1 MQMKNVLIAY
11 ATNAGSTTKVAQVIG
26 EELSKDSAQVQVRRL
41 EEVTSVEQYDAVV
54 VGAPMIMG
62 WHGAAVKF
70 VKKHQRAL
78 SHVQVA
84 YFLTAM
90 NLTQTNE
97 MSVDATPIYV
107 DPRLAKPPKNEKRL
121 SFKER
126 YATASNYLRPV
137 LDAAP
142 SVKPVSVGFL
152 GGKLELYRL
161 PLLQMLFVL
170 LVIQAQPGDFRNW
183 PVIREWAAN
192 SRPELLGSQ
201 PAQVEKEP

>member
-1 MQMKNVLIAY
+1 MKSVLIAY

-26 EELSKDSAQVQVRRL
+26 EELGKDSAQVQVRRL
-41 EEVTSVEQYDAVV
+41 DEVTSVEPYDAVV

-70 VKKHQRAL
+70 VKKYQQAL
-78 SHVQVA
+78 SHARVA
-84 YFLTAM
+84 YFFTAM

-97 MSVDATPIYV
+97 KSIGTTPIYV
-107 DPRLAKPPKNEKRL
+107 DPQLAKPPKNAKRL

-126 YATASNYLRPV
+126 YATAANYLRPV
-137 LDAAP
+137 LKAAP
-142 SVKPVSVGFL
+142 SVKPVSVGFF

-183 PVIREWAAN
+183 PVIREWAN
-192 SRPELLGSQ
+192 YLRPELLES
-201 PAQVEKEP
+201 KLS

>member
-1 MQMKNVLIAY
+1 MQMKKVLIAY
-11 ATNAGSTTKVAQVIG
+11 ATNAGSTAKVAQVIG
-26 EELSKDSAQVQVRRL
+26 EELGRDGAQVQVCRL
-41 EEVTSVEQYDAVV
+41 AEVTDVELYDAVV
-54 VGAPMIMG
+54 IGAPMIMG
-62 WHGAAVKF
+62 WHGAALEF
-70 VKKHQRAL
+70 IKKHQQAL
-78 SHVQVA
+78 SHVRVA

-97 MSVDATPIYV
+97 KSVGTLPIYV
-107 DPRLAKPPKNEKRL
+107 DPALAKPPKNEKRL

-126 YATASNYLRPV
+126 YATVTHYLRPV

-142 SVKPVSVGFL
+142 FVKPVSVGFF

-183 PVIREWAAN
+183 PAIREWATGLR
-192 SRPELLGSQ
+192 SDLLESK
-201 PAQVEKEP
+201 PS